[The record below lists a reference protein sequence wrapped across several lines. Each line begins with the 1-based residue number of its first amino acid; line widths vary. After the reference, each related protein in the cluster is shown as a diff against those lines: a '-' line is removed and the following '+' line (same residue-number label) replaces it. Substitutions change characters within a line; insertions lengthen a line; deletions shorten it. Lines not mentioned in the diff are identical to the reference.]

1 MDAWLIAI
9 LCFVGGAAVG
19 ALGALAVAW
28 RLNSRRPD
36 GTALANAQTRATL
49 LDEQLQRQGQDIAA
63 LRAESSRVDALRE
76 QAERRAAVA
85 AEQLQQRQAH
95 FAEQLAQRGA
105 QFEEQRQLLVLAEQ
119 RLSDSFASLGS
130 RALKSNNEQ
139 FLTLAKEAFEKLMT
153 QAQGDVEKKHLA
165 IDALVKPIRELL
177 EKQSVA
183 VTEIETKRETAY
195 ARLDEQLKAVA
206 TSHEGLKTETGRLV
220 TALRRPETRGRW
232 GEIQLRNVV
241 ELAGMTNHCDFCEQQ
256 SVRSNDGPGGTAGS
270 LRPDMIV
277 RMPGGGQIVVDS
289 KVALDAYL
297 DMLQPD
303 ADRDHCLKRHA
314 RHVAEH
320 MKSLAGKKYWE
331 QFERAPRIVVMFMP
345 LEPAL
350 SAALE
355 HDPELQA
362 QAMGQ
367 SVLIATPTTLMAVLR
382 AVAFGWQQE
391 DLAANAR
398 QISEA
403 GRELYER
410 IGKFVELFA
419 KVGTQLRQATG
430 AYNAAVGSMESRLL
444 VGARKLKELHAT
456 TEAEIESPAPL
467 EVEVRPLA
475 PAGFRLTSD
484 ATES

>member
-1 MDAWLIAI
+1 MEAWLIAL

-19 ALGALAVAW
+19 ALIVAW
-28 RLNSRRPD
+28 RFSARRPD
-36 GTALANAQTRATL
+36 GTALANAQTRAEL
-49 LDEQLQRQGQDIAA
+49 LDQQLQRQAQEATA
-63 LRAESSRVDALRE
+63 LRTESNRIDAARE
-76 QAERRAAVA
+76 DAERRAAVA
-85 AEQLQQRQAH
+85 AEQLTQRQ
-95 FAEQLAQRGA
+95 A
-105 QFEEQRQLLVLAEQ
+105 QFEEQKQLLVQAEQ
-119 RLSDSFASLGS
+119 RLSDAFASLGS
-130 RALKSNNEQ
+130 RVLKSNNEQ
-139 FLTLAKEAFEKLMT
+139 FLVLAKEAFEKLMT
-153 QAQGDVEKKHLA
+153 QASGDVEKKQLA

-177 EKQSVA
+177 EKQAVA
-183 VTEIETKRETAY
+183 VTDIEKKRETAY

-232 GEIQLRNVV
+232 GELQLRNVV
-241 ELAGMTNHCDFCEQQ
+241 ELAGMTNHCDFDEQQ
-256 SVRSNDGPGGTAGS
+256 TVRDDEGAG

-277 RMPGGGQIVVDS
+277 RMPGGGQIVVDA

-303 ADRDHCLKRHA
+303 ADREQCLKRHT

-331 QFERAPRIVVMFMP
+331 QFERAPKIVVMFMP

-355 HDPELQA
+355 QDPQLQA
-362 QAMGQ
+362 QAMSQ

-403 GRELYER
+403 GRELHDR
-410 IGKFVELFA
+410 VGKFVELFA
-419 KVGTQLRQATG
+419 KVGTQLGQANK
-430 AYNAAVGSMESRLL
+430 AYNAAVGSLESRLL
-444 VGARKLKELHAT
+444 PGARKLKELHAT
-456 TEAEIESPAPL
+456 TEAEVESPPPV
-467 EVEVRPLA
+467 EIEVRPIMS
-475 PAGFRLTSD
+475 PEFRLTSD
-484 ATES
+484 ATEQ

>member
-1 MDAWLIAI
+1 MDGWLVAI
-9 LCFVGGAAVG
+9 LCFVGGAA
-19 ALGALAVAW
+19 LGALLVAW
-28 RLNSRRPD
+28 RLSSRRPD
-36 GTALANAQTRATL
+36 GTALANAQTRADL
-49 LDEQLQRQGQDIAA
+49 LDEQLQRQALDVAG
-63 LRAESSRVDALRE
+63 LRAESNQIDAARE

-85 AEQLQQRQAH
+85 AEQL
-95 FAEQLAQRGA
+95 AQKQV
-105 QFEEQRQLLVLAEQ
+105 QFEEQKALLKEAEQ
-119 RLSDSFASLGS
+119 RMSDAFASLGS
-130 RALKSNNEQ
+130 RVLKSNNEQ

-153 QAQGDVEKKHLA
+153 QASGDVEKKQLA

-232 GEIQLRNVV
+232 GEMQLRNVV
-241 ELAGMTNHCDFCEQQ
+241 EMAGMTNHCDFHEQQ
-256 SVRSNDGPGGTAGS
+256 TARNDDGAA

-277 RMPGGGQIVVDS
+277 QMPGGGRIVVDS

-303 ADRDHCLKRHA
+303 ADREQCLKRHT
-314 RHVAEH
+314 RQVAEH
-320 MKSLAGKKYWE
+320 MKSLAAKKYWE
-331 QFERAPRIVVMFMP
+331 QFERAPKIVVMFMP

-350 SAALE
+350 SAALDG
-355 HDPELQA
+355 DPQLQT
-362 QAMGQ
+362 QAMSQ
-367 SVLIATPTTLMAVLR
+367 NVLIATPTTLMAVLR

-403 GRELYER
+403 GRELHER

-419 KVGTQLRQATG
+419 RVGTQLRQASN
-430 AYNAAVGSMESRLL
+430 AYNAAVGSIESRLL
-444 VGARKLKELHAT
+444 PGARKLKELHAT
-456 TEAEIESPAPL
+456 TEAEIESPPPV
-467 EVEVRPLA
+467 EIEVRPILS
-475 PAGFRLTSD
+475 PEFWLTSD
-484 ATES
+484 TAE